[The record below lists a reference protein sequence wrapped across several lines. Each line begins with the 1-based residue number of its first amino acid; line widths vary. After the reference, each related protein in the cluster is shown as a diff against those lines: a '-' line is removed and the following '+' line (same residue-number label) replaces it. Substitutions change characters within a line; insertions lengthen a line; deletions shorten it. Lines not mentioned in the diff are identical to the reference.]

1 MLAQEDYQIFQ
12 TYKGKIIYSRNRGAA
27 TAARLVVQAG
37 RQAGR
42 PDQAGP
48 GRLGHPV
55 VGAVGQLIDAS
66 TNMNA

>member
-1 MLAQEDYQIFQ
+1 MLAEEDYQIFQ

-37 RQAGR
+37 R
-42 PDQAGP
+42 P